1 MLMVTAMLMLTGLA
15 LFFAG
20 LFLGRI
26 WADPHTIHFTLG
38 EKVAATLMAS
48 GILAMA
54 VSGAILIWK
63 YLP

>member
-1 MLMVTAMLMLTGLA
+1 MLMLTGLA
-15 LFFAG
+15 LFFSG

-48 GILAMA
+48 GILAMIG
-54 VSGAILIWK
+54 SGAILIWK